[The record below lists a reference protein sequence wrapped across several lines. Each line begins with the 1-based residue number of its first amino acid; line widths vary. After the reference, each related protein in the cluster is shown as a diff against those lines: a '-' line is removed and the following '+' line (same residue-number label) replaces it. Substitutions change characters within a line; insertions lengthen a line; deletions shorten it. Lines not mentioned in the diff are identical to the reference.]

1 MYPLSLDLYLGK
13 HMLRTILGIFGQ
25 SPFASLQSHMEIVD
39 KCVRMLPS
47 LFEAMKNK
55 DYIKL
60 EDIAEKIS
68 EQEHHADLTKN
79 HIRNNLPRNIYLPM
93 ERQHLLDILSLQD
106 DIADKAQDIGVLA
119 NLKTVEILP
128 TFQEDFEEFLTKNI
142 EAFEGAHQII
152 NEIHELLE
160 TSFGGLEAEKVRN
173 MVDHVAYK
181 EHEVDLIQRKLLKK
195 IYQSDQHMTYSSFYL
210 WQKIFEETGAISNLS
225 QKLANRVRLTLELK

>member
-1 MYPLSLDLYLGK
+1 
-13 HMLRTILGIFGQ
+13 MLRTILGIFGH

-39 KCVRMLPS
+39 KCVQMLPA
-47 LFEAMKNK
+47 LFEAMKNR
-55 DYIKL
+55 DYTNM
-60 EDIAEKIS
+60 ENIAEKVS
-68 EQEHHADLTKN
+68 EQEHHADLTKY
-79 HIRNNLPRNIYLPM
+79 HIRNNLPKNIYLPM

-119 NLKTVEILP
+119 NLKVLEIHP
-128 TFQEDFEEFLTKNI
+128 NFQEDFNDFLAKNI
-142 EAFEGAHQII
+142 EAFEGVHQII
-152 NEIHELLE
+152 NEMHELLE

-195 IYQSDQHMTYSSFYL
+195 LYQSDQEMTYSSFYL
-210 WQKIFEETGAISNLS
+210 WQKIFEEVGAISNLS